1 MIFLLGLAK
10 ALGWTP
16 TTHGTCLPPCQD
28 ARRHSFSVA
37 LPKVWNMGKKAYIF
51 DLDNTLYSV
60 PEYGD
65 RMFKELFSMIE
76 ESGDYKGDLQE
87 IKDQL
92 MRVPVQKVADNFS
105 FGEELKEKSVEHLR
119 QLTYDER
126 IMPFPD
132 YELIRQLPGDR
143 FIVTMGFEKFQWSKI
158 KAMKIEQDYKE
169 IFVVD
174 PDTSDKIKRDL
185 FEKIISKYGYPT
197 SDVFIIGDDPDSEV
211 LAAQELG
218 AHSILFDAD
227 DRNEAR
233 QGVTKVKGFK
243 ELIAILK

>member
-1 MIFLLGLAK
+1 ML
-10 ALGWTP
+10 
-16 TTHGTCLPPCQD
+16 
-28 ARRHSFSVA
+28 SVA
-37 LPKVWNMGKKAYIF
+37 FCKVWIMGKKAYIF

-65 RMFKELFSMIE
+65 RMFKQLFSIIE

-87 IKDQL
+87 IKDEL
-92 MRVPVQKVADNFS
+92 MRVPMQKVAENFS
-105 FGEELKEKSVEHLR
+105 FGEELKEKSLEHMR
-119 QLTYDER
+119 QLMYDEP
-126 IMPFPD
+126 ITPFKD
-132 YELIRQLPGDR
+132 YELIRQLSGDR

-174 PDTSDKIKRDL
+174 PDTTDKIKRDL
-185 FEKIISKYGYPT
+185 FEEIISKHGYAT

-218 AHSILFDAD
+218 AHPILFDAD
-227 DRNEAR
+227 NRHEAK
-233 QGVTKVKGFK
+233 QGVTKVNGFK
-243 ELIAILK
+243 ELLAILT